1 MKDNTTLLLNT
12 TLTTL
17 VENKKYNTIK
27 DILLTMNPVDIAEI
41 FGEVPEQK
49 LPILF
54 RLLPQD
60 QAAETFAEMDTEQQ
74 QTLIEGFSDHELKEV
89 VNELCA
95 DDAAD
100 LVDDM
105 PANVVKRILRQA
117 DPEMRRMI
125 NELLKYPEDT
135 AGSIM
140 TPEFVR
146 LRPEMTVDQAIISIR
161 RTGLEKETINDCFI
175 TDRGSRLMGT
185 VSIRTL
191 IVSRADAVIQDIMNE
206 HAISVEVKEDQE
218 VVARMFDKYNLMVL
232 PVVDAEDHLVGIITV
247 DDVLDVLKK
256 ETTEDM
262 ELMAAITP
270 SDSDRPYIKTPV
282 VELWKNR
289 IPWLLLLMVSATV
302 TGFIITRFE
311 KALSVYVILTAYIPM
326 LMDTGGN
333 SGSQTS
339 VTVIRALSLQELEFK
354 DLFQAIWKE
363 MRVALL
369 CGATL
374 AVVNFAK
381 LMVID
386 RVGTVVAAVICCTLL
401 VTVFVAKITGCVL
414 PMVAKKLGF
423 DPAVMASPFITTIVD
438 ALSLLIYFRFATVFL
453 GI

>member
-1 MKDNTTLLLNT
+1 MKDSLLLNS
-12 TLTTL
+12 TLTAL
-17 VENKKYNTIK
+17 AEGKKYSTIK

-41 FGEVPEQK
+41 FGEVPERK

-60 QAAETFAEMDTEQQ
+60 EAAETFAEMDPEQQ
-74 QTLIEGFSDHELKEV
+74 QILVEGLSDHELKEV

-117 DPEMRRMI
+117 DPDMRRMI

-146 LRPEMTVDQAIISIR
+146 LRPEMTVDQAITSIR
-161 RTGLEKETINDCFI
+161 RSGLEKETINDCYI

-191 IVSRADAVIQDIMNE
+191 IVSRADAVIQDIMDD
-206 HAISVEVKEDQE
+206 HALSVEVKEDQE
-218 VVARMFDKYNLMVL
+218 LVARMFDKYGLMVL
-232 PVVDAEDHLVGIITV
+232 PVVDAENHLVGIITV

-262 ELMAAITP
+262 ELMAAMMP
-270 SDSDRPYIKTPV
+270 SDRPYMKTSV
-282 VELWKNR
+282 LELFKNR
-289 IPWLLLLMVSATV
+289 IPWLLILMVSATV
-302 TGFIITRFE
+302 TGFIITTFE
-311 KALSVYVILTAYIPM
+311 DALAVYVVLTAYIPM

-333 SGSQTS
+333 SGSQAS

-354 DLFQAIWKE
+354 DLFQVIWKE
-363 MRVALL
+363 TRVALL
-369 CGATL
+369 CGAAL
-374 AVVNFAK
+374 AAVNFAK
-381 LMVID
+381 LMLLD
-386 RVGTVVAAVICCTLL
+386 RVGMTVAAVICCTLA

-414 PMVAKKLGF
+414 PMVARKIGF

-438 ALSLLIYFRFATVFL
+438 ALSLLIYFRFAAVFL

>member
-1 MKDNTTLLLNT
+1 MKDNLVLNS

-17 VENKKYNTIK
+17 MENKKYNSIK
-27 DILLTMNPVDIAEI
+27 DILLTMNPVDIAEL

-49 LPILF
+49 LPLFF

-60 QAAETFAEMDTEQQ
+60 LAAETFAEMDPDQQ
-74 QTLIEGFSDHELKEV
+74 ETLIEAISDRELREV

-117 DPEMRRMI
+117 DPDMRRMI

-146 LRPEMTVDQAIISIR
+146 LRPDMTVDQAIKSIR
-161 RTGLEKETINDCFI
+161 RTGLEKETINDCYI
-175 TDRGSRLMGT
+175 TDSSSCLIGT

-191 IVSRADAVIQDIMNE
+191 IVSEADDVIRDIMEENV
-206 HAISVEVKEDQE
+206 ISVEAKEDQE
-218 VVARMFDKYNLMVL
+218 VVTQMFDKYNLMVL
-232 PVVDAEDHLVGIITV
+232 PVVDAEKHLVGIITV

-262 ELMAAITP
+262 ELMAAMRP
-270 SDSDRPYIKTPV
+270 SDRPYIKTTV
-282 VELWKNR
+282 FELWKNR
-289 IPWLLLLMVSATV
+289 IPWLLLLMISATV
-302 TGFIITRFE
+302 TGYIITSFE
-311 KALSVYVILTAYIPM
+311 DALAAYVVLTAYIPM

-333 SGSQTS
+333 SGSQAS
-339 VTVIRALSLQELEFK
+339 VTVIRALSLHELEFK
-354 DLFQAIWKE
+354 DIFTVVWKE
-363 MRVALL
+363 MRVAIM
-369 CGATL
+369 CGVTL

-381 LMVID
+381 LLIFD
-386 RVGTVVAAVICCTLL
+386 RVGLLVAAVICCTLL
-401 VTVFVAKITGCVL
+401 MTVFVAKVTGCVL
-414 PMVAKKLGF
+414 PMVAKRLGF

-438 ALSLLIYFRFATVFL
+438 ALSLIIYFRFATLFL

>member
-117 DPEMRRMI
+117 DPDMRRMI

-270 SDSDRPYIKTPV
+270 SDSDRP
-282 VELWKNR
+282 
-289 IPWLLLLMVSATV
+289 
-302 TGFIITRFE
+302 
-311 KALSVYVILTAYIPM
+311 
-326 LMDTGGN
+326 
-333 SGSQTS
+333 
-339 VTVIRALSLQELEFK
+339 
-354 DLFQAIWKE
+354 
-363 MRVALL
+363 
-369 CGATL
+369 
-374 AVVNFAK
+374 
-381 LMVID
+381 
-386 RVGTVVAAVICCTLL
+386 
-401 VTVFVAKITGCVL
+401 
-414 PMVAKKLGF
+414 
-423 DPAVMASPFITTIVD
+423 
-438 ALSLLIYFRFATVFL
+438 
-453 GI
+453 

>member
-1 MKDNTTLLLNT
+1 MKETLLLNS

-17 VENKKYNTIK
+17 VENKKYNSIK

-41 FGEVPEQK
+41 FGAVPEQT
-49 LPILF
+49 LSILF

-60 QAAETFAEMDTEQQ
+60 QAAETFAEMDSDQQ
-74 QTLIEGFSDHELKEV
+74 QALIEAFSDKELKEV

-146 LRPEMTVDQAIISIR
+146 LRPDMTVDQAIRSIR
-161 RTGLEKETINDCFI
+161 RTGLEKETINECYI
-175 TDRGSRLMGT
+175 TDAKSCLTGT

-191 IVSRADAVIQDIMNE
+191 IVSGADEMIRDIMDEN
-206 HAISVEVKEDQE
+206 VLYVDVKEDQE
-218 VVARMFDKYNLMVL
+218 QVALMFDKYNLMVL
-232 PVVDAEDHLVGIITV
+232 PVVDTEMHLVGIITV

-262 ELMAAITP
+262 EIMAAMMP
-270 SDSDRPYIKTPV
+270 SDRPYIKTSV

-289 IPWLLLLMVSATV
+289 IPWLLILMVSATV
-302 TGFIITRFE
+302 TGFIITSFE
-311 KALSVYVILTAYIPM
+311 DALAAYVVLTAYIPM

-333 SGSQTS
+333 SGSQAS
-339 VTVIRALSLQELEFK
+339 VTVIRALSLHELEFK
-354 DLFQAIWKE
+354 DMFRVIWKE
-363 MRVALL
+363 ARVALL
-369 CGATL
+369 CGITL
-374 AVVNFAK
+374 AAVNFAK
-381 LMVID
+381 LMVFD
-386 RVGTVVAAVICCTLL
+386 RLGATVALVICCTLM
-401 VTVFVAKITGCVL
+401 VTVFVAKLTGCML
-414 PMVAKKLGF
+414 PMLAKRLNF

-438 ALSLLIYFRFATVFL
+438 ALSLLIYFRFATIFL

>member
-1 MKDNTTLLLNT
+1 MRETLLLNS

-17 VENKKYNTIK
+17 VENKKYNSIK
-27 DILLTMNPVDIAEI
+27 DILLTMNPVDIAEV
-41 FGEVPEQK
+41 FGEVPEQT

-60 QAAETFAEMDTEQQ
+60 LAAEAFAEMDTDQQ
-74 QTLIEGFSDHELKEV
+74 QTLIEAFSDRELRAV

-105 PANVVKRILRQA
+105 PASVVKRILRQA
-117 DPEMRRMI
+117 DPDMRRMI

-146 LRPEMTVDQAIISIR
+146 LRPDMTVDQAIKSIR
-161 RTGLEKETINDCFI
+161 RTGLEKETINDCYI
-175 TDRGSRLMGT
+175 TDNGSRLIGT

-191 IVSRADAVIQDIMNE
+191 IVSEADAVIQDIMDE
-206 HAISVEVKEDQE
+206 HTISVDAKEDQE

-232 PVVDAEDHLVGIITV
+232 PVVDAEQHLVGIITV

-262 ELMAAITP
+262 EIMAAMMP
-270 SDSDRPYIKTPV
+270 SDRPYMKTPV
-282 VELWKNR
+282 LELWKNR
-289 IPWLLLLMVSATV
+289 IPWLLILMVSAAV

-311 KALSVYVILTAYIPM
+311 DALAAYVVLTAYIPM

-333 SGSQTS
+333 SGSQAS

-354 DLFQAIWKE
+354 DLFFVVWKE

-374 AVVNFAK
+374 AVVNFGK
-381 LMVID
+381 LILFD
-386 RVGTVVAAVICCTLL
+386 RVGALVAAVICCTLM
-401 VTVFVAKITGCVL
+401 VTVFVAKVTGCVL
-414 PMVAKKLGF
+414 PMVAKRLGF

-438 ALSLLIYFRFATVFL
+438 ALSLLIYFRFAAAFL

>member
-1 MKDNTTLLLNT
+1 MKETFVMNS

-17 VENKKYNTIK
+17 VENKKYNSVK
-27 DILLTMNPVDIAEI
+27 DILLTMNPVDIAEV
-41 FGEVPEQK
+41 FGAVPEQK

-60 QAAETFAEMDTEQQ
+60 QAAETFAEMDTEKQ
-74 QTLIEGFSDHELKEV
+74 QTLIEAFSDRELREV

-117 DPEMRRMI
+117 DPDMRRMI

-146 LRPEMTVDQAIISIR
+146 LRPEMTVDQSITSIR
-161 RTGLEKETINDCFI
+161 RTGLEKETINDCYI
-175 TDRGSRLMGT
+175 TDKNSRLMGT

-191 IVSRADAVIQDIMNE
+191 IVSEADAEIQNIMDENV
-206 HAISVEVKEDQE
+206 ISVDAKEDQE

-232 PVVDAEDHLVGIITV
+232 PVVDGEMHLVGIITV

-262 ELMAAITP
+262 EIMAAMMP
-270 SDSDRPYIKTPV
+270 SDRPYIKTPV
-282 VELWKNR
+282 LELWKNR
-289 IPWLLLLMVSATV
+289 IPWLLILMVSATV
-302 TGFIITRFE
+302 TGFIITKFE
-311 KALSVYVILTAYIPM
+311 DALAAYVVLTAYIPM

-333 SGSQTS
+333 SGSQAS

-354 DLFQAIWKE
+354 DLLRVVWKE
-363 MRVALL
+363 MRVAVM

-381 LMVID
+381 LMLLD
-386 RVGTVVAAVICCTLL
+386 RVGSLVALAICCTLV
-401 VTVFVAKITGCVL
+401 VTVFVAKVTGCVL
-414 PMVAKKLGF
+414 PMVAKRIGF

-438 ALSLLIYFRFATVFL
+438 ALSLLIYFQFAGIFL
-453 GI
+453 KI

>member
-1 MKDNTTLLLNT
+1 MKDNLVLNS

-17 VENKKYNTIK
+17 MENKKYNSIK
-27 DILLTMNPVDIAEI
+27 DILLTMNPVDIAEL

-49 LPILF
+49 LPLFF

-60 QAAETFAEMDTEQQ
+60 LAAETFAEMDPELQEK
-74 QTLIEGFSDHELKEV
+74 LIEAISDRELREV

-117 DPEMRRMI
+117 DPDMRRMI

-146 LRPEMTVDQAIISIR
+146 LRPDMTVDQAIKSIR
-161 RTGLEKETINDCFI
+161 RTGLEKETINDCYI
-175 TDRGSRLMGT
+175 TDSSSCLIGT
-185 VSIRTL
+185 ISIRTL
-191 IVSRADAVIQDIMNE
+191 IVSEADDVIQDIMEENV
-206 HAISVEVKEDQE
+206 ISVEAKEDQE
-218 VVARMFDKYNLMVL
+218 EVTQMFDKYNLMVL
-232 PVVDAEDHLVGIITV
+232 PVVDAEKHLVGIITV

-262 ELMAAITP
+262 ELMAAMRP
-270 SDSDRPYIKTPV
+270 SDRPYIKTTV
-282 VELWKNR
+282 FELWKNR
-289 IPWLLLLMVSATV
+289 IPWLLLLMISATV
-302 TGFIITRFE
+302 TGYIITSFE
-311 KALSVYVILTAYIPM
+311 DALAAYVVLTAYIPM

-333 SGSQTS
+333 SGSQAS
-339 VTVIRALSLQELEFK
+339 VTVIRALSLHELEFK
-354 DLFQAIWKE
+354 DLLTVVWKE
-363 MRVALL
+363 MRVAIM

-381 LMVID
+381 LLIFD
-386 RVGTVVAAVICCTLL
+386 RVGLLVAAVICCTLL
-401 VTVFVAKITGCVL
+401 MTVFVAKITGCVL
-414 PMVAKKLGF
+414 PMVAKRLGF

-438 ALSLLIYFRFATVFL
+438 ALSLIIYFRFATLFL

>member
-1 MKDNTTLLLNT
+1 MKETLVLNS
-12 TLTTL
+12 TLTAL
-17 VENKKYNTIK
+17 VENKKYNSIK
-27 DILLTMNPVDIAEI
+27 DILLTMNPADIAEI
-41 FGEVPEQK
+41 FGDVPEQK
-49 LPILF
+49 LTILF

-60 QAAETFAEMDTEQQ
+60 LAADTFAEMDSDQQ
-74 QTLIEGFSDHELKEV
+74 EMLIEAFSDSELAEV

-117 DPEMRRMI
+117 DPDMRRMI

-146 LRPEMTVDQAIISIR
+146 LRPDMTVDQAIKNIR
-161 RTGLEKETINDCFI
+161 RSGQEKETINDCYI
-175 TDRGSRLMGT
+175 TDKSSRLIGT

-191 IVSRADAVIQDIMNE
+191 IVSEADAVMEDIMEENV
-206 HAISVEVKEDQE
+206 ISVEAREDQE
-218 VVARMFDKYNLMVL
+218 IVARVFDKYNLMVL
-232 PVVDAEDHLVGIITV
+232 PVVDAEQHLVGIITV

-262 ELMAAITP
+262 EIMAAMMP
-270 SDSDRPYIKTPV
+270 SDRPYIKTPV

-289 IPWLLLLMVSATV
+289 IPWLLILMVSATV
-302 TGFIITRFE
+302 TGFIITKFE
-311 KALSVYVILTAYIPM
+311 DALAVYVVLTAYIPM

-333 SGSQTS
+333 SGSQAS

-354 DLFQAIWKE
+354 DLALVVWKE
-363 MRVALL
+363 MRVAMM
-369 CGATL
+369 CGITL
-374 AVVNFAK
+374 ACVNFVK
-381 LMVID
+381 LMLLD
-386 RVGTVVAAVICCTLL
+386 RVGVTVSAVICCTLV

-438 ALSLLIYFRFATVFL
+438 ALSLLIYFQFAAFFL

>member
-1 MKDNTTLLLNT
+1 MKEILVLGS

-17 VENKKYNTIK
+17 AENRKYHSVK
-27 DILLTMNPVDIAEI
+27 DILLTMKPADIAEI
-41 FGEVPEQK
+41 FGAVPEQT
-49 LPILF
+49 LSILF

-60 QAAETFAEMDTEQQ
+60 LAAETFAEMDMEEQ
-74 QTLIEGFSDHELKEV
+74 QTLIEAFSDRELRAV

-105 PANVVKRILRQA
+105 PASVVKRILKQA

-146 LRPEMTVDQAIISIR
+146 LRPDMTVDGAIKRIR
-161 RTGLEKETINDCFI
+161 RTGLEKETINECYI
-175 TDRGSRLMGT
+175 TDEGSKLIGS

-191 IVSRADAVIQDIMNE
+191 IVSEADAVIQDIMDE
-206 HAISVEVKEDQE
+206 HMVSVEVKEDQE
-218 VVARMFDKYNLMVL
+218 IAARMFDRYDLMVL
-232 PVVDAEDHLVGIITV
+232 PVVDAEEHLVGIITV

-262 ELMAAITP
+262 ELMAAMTP
-270 SDSDRPYIKTPV
+270 SDRPYIKTSV
-282 VELWKNR
+282 LELWKNR
-289 IPWLLLLMVSATV
+289 IPWLLILMVSATV
-302 TGFIITRFE
+302 TGFIITKFE
-311 KALSVYVILTAYIPM
+311 DALSVYVVLTAYIPM

-333 SGSQTS
+333 SGSQAS
-339 VTVIRALSLQELEFK
+339 VTVIRALSLQELEFN
-354 DLFQAIWKE
+354 DLFKVIWKE
-363 MRVALL
+363 MRVAVL
-369 CGATL
+369 CGMTL
-374 AVVNFAK
+374 AAVNFVK
-381 LMVID
+381 LMVLD
-386 RVGTVVAAVICCTLL
+386 QVGTGVALVICCTLL

-414 PMVAKKLGF
+414 PMAAKKLGF

-438 ALSLLIYFRFATVFL
+438 AMSLLIYFQFATIVL
-453 GI
+453 RI

>member
-117 DPEMRRMI
+117 DPDMRRMI

-191 IVSRADAVIQDIMNE
+191 IVQGGRGHPGYNE
-206 HAISVEVKEDQE
+206 
-218 VVARMFDKYNLMVL
+218 
-232 PVVDAEDHLVGIITV
+232 
-247 DDVLDVLKK
+247 
-256 ETTEDM
+256 
-262 ELMAAITP
+262 
-270 SDSDRPYIKTPV
+270 
-282 VELWKNR
+282 
-289 IPWLLLLMVSATV
+289 
-302 TGFIITRFE
+302 
-311 KALSVYVILTAYIPM
+311 
-326 LMDTGGN
+326 
-333 SGSQTS
+333 
-339 VTVIRALSLQELEFK
+339 
-354 DLFQAIWKE
+354 
-363 MRVALL
+363 
-369 CGATL
+369 
-374 AVVNFAK
+374 
-381 LMVID
+381 
-386 RVGTVVAAVICCTLL
+386 
-401 VTVFVAKITGCVL
+401 
-414 PMVAKKLGF
+414 
-423 DPAVMASPFITTIVD
+423 
-438 ALSLLIYFRFATVFL
+438 
-453 GI
+453 

>member
-1 MKDNTTLLLNT
+1 MKETLLLNS
-12 TLTTL
+12 TLTAL
-17 VENKKYNTIK
+17 AEARKYNSIK
-27 DILLTMNPVDIAEI
+27 DILLTMNPADIAET
-41 FGEVPEQK
+41 FGAVPEQK

-60 QAAETFAEMDTEQQ
+60 LAAETFAEMAPENQ
-74 QTLIEGFSDHELKEV
+74 QTLIEAFSDRELKEV

-140 TPEFVR
+140 TPEFVK
-146 LRPEMTVDQAIISIR
+146 LRPDMTVDQAIKSIR
-161 RTGLEKETINDCFI
+161 RTGLEKETINDCYI
-175 TDRGSRLMGT
+175 TDQNSRLTGT

-191 IVSRADAVIQDIMNE
+191 IVSQADAVIRDIMDENV
-206 HAISVEVKEDQE
+206 ISVDAKEDQE
-218 VVARMFDKYNLMVL
+218 VVARVFDKYNLMVV
-232 PVVDAEDHLVGIITV
+232 PVVDGEQHLVGIITV
-247 DDVLDVLKK
+247 DDVLEVLKQ

-262 ELMAAITP
+262 EIMAAMMP
-270 SDSDRPYIKTPV
+270 SDRPYIKTPV
-282 VELWKNR
+282 LELWKNR
-289 IPWLLLLMVSATV
+289 IPWLLILMVSATV
-302 TGFIITRFE
+302 TGFIITQFE
-311 KALSVYVILTAYIPM
+311 DALAVYVVLTAYIPM

-333 SGSQTS
+333 SGSQAS

-354 DLFQAIWKE
+354 DLAQVVWKE

-369 CGATL
+369 CGVTL
-374 AVVNFAK
+374 AVVNFGK

-386 RVGTVVAAVICCTLL
+386 RVGMVVAAVICCTLV

-414 PMVAKKLGF
+414 PMVAKRLGF

-438 ALSLLIYFRFATVFL
+438 ALSLLIYFQFATAFL

>member
-1 MKDNTTLLLNT
+1 MKETFVLNS

-17 VENKKYNTIK
+17 VENRKYNSIK

-41 FGEVPEQK
+41 FGAVPEQT

-60 QAAETFAEMDTEQQ
+60 QAAETFAEMDTDQQ
-74 QTLIEGFSDHELKEV
+74 QTLIEAFSDKELREV

-117 DPEMRRMI
+117 DPDMRRMI

-146 LRPEMTVDQAIISIR
+146 LLPEMTVDQAIRSIR
-161 RTGLEKETINDCFI
+161 RTGLEKETINDCYI
-175 TDRGSRLMGT
+175 TDKNSRLLGN

-191 IVSRADAVIQDIMNE
+191 IVSEADDAIQEIMDE
-206 HAISVEVKEDQE
+206 HVISVDAKEDQE

-232 PVVDAEDHLVGIITV
+232 PVVDAEQHLVGIITV

-262 ELMAAITP
+262 EIMAAIMP
-270 SDSDRPYIKTPV
+270 SDRPYIKTPV
-282 VELWKNR
+282 LELWKNR
-289 IPWLLLLMVSATV
+289 IPWLLILMVSATV

-311 KALSVYVILTAYIPM
+311 DALAAYVILTAYIPM

-333 SGSQTS
+333 SGSQAS

-354 DLFQAIWKE
+354 DLFQVVWKE
-363 MRVALL
+363 MRVAVL
-369 CGATL
+369 CGITL

-381 LMVID
+381 LMLFD
-386 RVGTVVAAVICCTLL
+386 RVGTLVALAICCTLV
-401 VTVFVAKITGCVL
+401 VTVFVAKVTGCVL
-414 PMVAKKLGF
+414 PMVAKRIGF

-438 ALSLLIYFRFATVFL
+438 AMSLLIYFQFAGIFL

>member
-1 MKDNTTLLLNT
+1 MKETLLLNS
-12 TLTTL
+12 TLTAL
-17 VENKKYNTIK
+17 AEARKYNSIK
-27 DILLTMNPVDIAEI
+27 DILLTMNPADIAET

-60 QAAETFAEMDTEQQ
+60 LAAETFAEMDPEKQ
-74 QTLIEGFSDHELKEV
+74 QTLIEAFSDRELKEV

-146 LRPEMTVDQAIISIR
+146 LRPDMTVDQAIKSIR
-161 RTGLEKETINDCFI
+161 RTGLEKETINDCYI
-175 TDRGSRLMGT
+175 TDQNSRLTGT

-191 IVSRADAVIQDIMNE
+191 IVSQADAVIQDIMDENV
-206 HAISVEVKEDQE
+206 ISVDAKEDQE
-218 VVARMFDKYNLMVL
+218 VVARVFDKYNLMVV
-232 PVVDAEDHLVGIITV
+232 PVVDAEQHLVGIITV
-247 DDVLDVLKK
+247 DDVLEVLKQ

-262 ELMAAITP
+262 EIMAAMMP
-270 SDSDRPYIKTPV
+270 SDRPYIKTPV
-282 VELWKNR
+282 LELWKNR
-289 IPWLLLLMVSATV
+289 IPWLLILMVSATV
-302 TGFIITRFE
+302 TGFIITQFE
-311 KALSVYVILTAYIPM
+311 DALSVYVVLTAYIPM

-333 SGSQTS
+333 SGSQAS

-354 DLFQAIWKE
+354 DLAQVVWKE

-369 CGATL
+369 CGITL
-374 AVVNFAK
+374 AVVNFGK

-386 RVGTVVAAVICCTLL
+386 RVGMVVAAVICCTLV

-438 ALSLLIYFRFATVFL
+438 ALSLLIYFQFATAFL

>member
-1 MKDNTTLLLNT
+1 MKETSVLNS

-17 VENKKYNTIK
+17 VESKKYNSIK
-27 DILLTMNPVDIAEI
+27 DILRTMNPADIAEI
-41 FGEVPEQK
+41 FGDVPEQK
-49 LPILF
+49 LTILF

-60 QAAETFAEMDTEQQ
+60 LAAETFAEMDPDQQ
-74 QTLIEGFSDHELKEV
+74 ELLIEAFSDSELAEV

-117 DPEMRRMI
+117 DPDMRRMI

-146 LRPEMTVDQAIISIR
+146 LRPDMTVDQAIKNIR
-161 RTGLEKETINDCFI
+161 RSGQEKETVNDCYI
-175 TDRGSRLMGT
+175 TDGSSRLIGT

-191 IVSRADAVIQDIMNE
+191 IISDGDAAMEEIMEN
-206 HAISVEVKEDQE
+206 HVISVEAREDQE
-218 VVARMFDKYNLMVL
+218 VVARVFDKYNLMVL
-232 PVVDAEDHLVGIITV
+232 PVVDGEQHLVGIITV

-262 ELMAAITP
+262 EIMAAMMP
-270 SDSDRPYIKTPV
+270 SDRPYIKTPV

-289 IPWLLLLMVSATV
+289 IPWLLILMVSATV
-302 TGFIITRFE
+302 TGFIITKFE
-311 KALSVYVILTAYIPM
+311 DALAVYVVLTAYIPM

-333 SGSQTS
+333 SGSQAS

-354 DLFQAIWKE
+354 DLATVVWKE
-363 MRVALL
+363 MRVAVM
-369 CGATL
+369 CGVTL
-374 AVVNFAK
+374 AVVNFIK
-381 LMVID
+381 LMLLD
-386 RVGTVVAAVICCTLL
+386 RVGVTVAAVICCTLV

-414 PMVAKKLGF
+414 PMVAKRLGF

-438 ALSLLIYFRFATVFL
+438 ALSLLIYFQFASVFL
-453 GI
+453 GL

>member
-1 MKDNTTLLLNT
+1 MKETLVLNS

-17 VENKKYNTIK
+17 VENKKYNSIK

-41 FGEVPEQK
+41 FGAVPEQK

-60 QAAETFAEMDTEQQ
+60 QAAETFAEMDTDQQ
-74 QTLIEGFSDHELKEV
+74 QTLIEAFSDRELREV

-117 DPEMRRMI
+117 DPDMRRMI

-146 LRPEMTVDQAIISIR
+146 LRPAMTVDQAIKSIR
-161 RTGLEKETINDCFI
+161 RTGLEKETINDCYI
-175 TDRGSRLMGT
+175 TDQSSRLLGT

-191 IVSRADAVIQDIMNE
+191 IVSEADEVIQDIMDE
-206 HAISVEVKEDQE
+206 HVISVTAKEDQE

-232 PVVDAEDHLVGIITV
+232 PVVDAETHLVGIITV

-262 ELMAAITP
+262 EIMAAMMP
-270 SDSDRPYIKTPV
+270 SDRPYIKTPV
-282 VELWKNR
+282 LELWKNR
-289 IPWLLLLMVSATV
+289 IPWLLILMVSATV
-302 TGFIITRFE
+302 TGFIITKFE
-311 KALSVYVILTAYIPM
+311 DALSAYVVLTAYIPM

-333 SGSQTS
+333 SGSQAS

-354 DLFQAIWKE
+354 DLFRVVWKE
-363 MRVALL
+363 MRVAVM

-381 LMVID
+381 LMLFD
-386 RVGTVVAAVICCTLL
+386 HVGTLVALAICCTLV
-401 VTVFVAKITGCVL
+401 VTVFVAKVTGCVL
-414 PMVAKKLGF
+414 PMVAKRIGF

-438 ALSLLIYFRFATVFL
+438 ALSLLIYFRFAGIFL
-453 GI
+453 KI

>member
-1 MKDNTTLLLNT
+1 MKETLVMNSA
-12 TLTTL
+12 LTTL
-17 VENKKYNTIK
+17 VENKKYNSIK

-41 FGEVPEQK
+41 FGAVPEQT

-60 QAAETFAEMDTEQQ
+60 QAAETFAEMDTDQQ
-74 QTLIEGFSDHELKEV
+74 QTLIEAFSDRELREV

-146 LRPEMTVDQAIISIR
+146 LRPEMTVDQAIKSIR
-161 RTGLEKETINDCFI
+161 RTGLEKETINDCYI
-175 TDRGSRLMGT
+175 TDSSSRLLGT

-191 IVSRADAVIQDIMNE
+191 IVSGADAVMQDIMDE
-206 HAISVEVKEDQE
+206 HAISVDAKEDQE

-232 PVVDAEDHLVGIITV
+232 PVVDAETHLVGIITV

-262 ELMAAITP
+262 EIMAAMMP
-270 SDSDRPYIKTPV
+270 SDRPYMKTPV
-282 VELWKNR
+282 LELWKNR
-289 IPWLLLLMVSATV
+289 IPWLLILMVSATV
-302 TGFIITRFE
+302 TGFIIKRFE
-311 KALSVYVILTAYIPM
+311 DALAAYVILTAYIPM

-339 VTVIRALSLQELEFK
+339 VTIIRALSLQELEFK
-354 DLFQAIWKE
+354 DLFLVVWKE
-363 MRVALL
+363 MRVAVM
-369 CGATL
+369 CGVTL

-381 LMVID
+381 LMLFD
-386 RVGTVVAAVICCTLL
+386 RVGTMVALAICCTLV
-401 VTVFVAKITGCVL
+401 VTVFVAKVTGCML
-414 PMVAKKLGF
+414 PMVAKRIGF

-438 ALSLLIYFRFATVFL
+438 ALSLLIYFQFAGIFL
-453 GI
+453 GV

>member
-1 MKDNTTLLLNT
+1 MKETLVLNS

-17 VENKKYNTIK
+17 VESKKYNSIK
-27 DILLTMNPVDIAEI
+27 DILLTMNPADIAEI
-41 FGEVPEQK
+41 FGDVPEQK
-49 LPILF
+49 LTILF

-60 QAAETFAEMDTEQQ
+60 LAADTFAEMDSEQQ
-74 QTLIEGFSDHELKEV
+74 ELLIEAFSDSELAEV

-117 DPEMRRMI
+117 DPDMRRMI

-146 LRPEMTVDQAIISIR
+146 LRPDMTVDQAIKNIR
-161 RTGLEKETINDCFI
+161 RSGQEKETINDCYI
-175 TDRGSRLMGT
+175 TDKSSRLIGT

-191 IVSRADAVIQDIMNE
+191 IVSEADAVMEDIMEENV
-206 HAISVEVKEDQE
+206 ISVEAREDQE
-218 VVARMFDKYNLMVL
+218 IVARVFDKYNLMVL
-232 PVVDAEDHLVGIITV
+232 PVVDAEQHLVGIITV

-262 ELMAAITP
+262 EIMAAMMP
-270 SDSDRPYIKTPV
+270 SDRPYIKTPV

-289 IPWLLLLMVSATV
+289 IPWLLILMVSATV
-302 TGFIITRFE
+302 TGFIITKFE
-311 KALSVYVILTAYIPM
+311 DALAVYVVLTAYIPM

-333 SGSQTS
+333 SGSQAS

-354 DLFQAIWKE
+354 DLALVVWKE
-363 MRVALL
+363 MRVAMM
-369 CGATL
+369 CGITL
-374 AVVNFAK
+374 ACVNFVK
-381 LMVID
+381 LMLLD
-386 RVGTVVAAVICCTLL
+386 RVGVTVSAVICCTLV

-438 ALSLLIYFRFATVFL
+438 ALSLLIYFQFAAFFL

>member
-1 MKDNTTLLLNT
+1 MKETLVMNS

-17 VENKKYNTIK
+17 VENKKYNSIK

-41 FGEVPEQK
+41 FGAVPEQT

-60 QAAETFAEMDTEQQ
+60 QAAETFAEMDPEQQ
-74 QTLIEGFSDHELKEV
+74 QTLIEAFSDKELREV

-117 DPEMRRMI
+117 DPDMRRMI

-146 LRPEMTVDQAIISIR
+146 LRPEMTVDQSIKSIR
-161 RTGLEKETINDCFI
+161 RTGLEKETINDCYI
-175 TDRGSRLMGT
+175 TDSSSRLLGT

-191 IVSRADAVIQDIMNE
+191 IVSGADEVIREIMDE
-206 HAISVEVKEDQE
+206 HVISVDAREDQE

-232 PVVDAEDHLVGIITV
+232 PVVDGEKHLVGIITV
-247 DDVLDVLKK
+247 DDVLDVMKK

-262 ELMAAITP
+262 EIMAAMMP
-270 SDSDRPYIKTPV
+270 SDRPYIKTPV
-282 VELWKNR
+282 LELWKNR
-289 IPWLLLLMVSATV
+289 IPWLLILMVSATV
-302 TGFIITRFE
+302 TGFIITKFE
-311 KALSVYVILTAYIPM
+311 DALAAYVILTAYIPM

-333 SGSQTS
+333 SGSQAS

-354 DLFQAIWKE
+354 DLFRVVWKE
-363 MRVALL
+363 MRVAVM

-381 LMVID
+381 LLLFD
-386 RVGTVVAAVICCTLL
+386 RVGTLVALAICSTLI
-401 VTVFVAKITGCVL
+401 VTVFVAKVTGCVL
-414 PMVAKKLGF
+414 PMVAKRIGF

-438 ALSLLIYFRFATVFL
+438 ALSLLIYFQFAGIFL
-453 GI
+453 GV

>member
-1 MKDNTTLLLNT
+1 MKETLVLNS
-12 TLTTL
+12 TLTAL
-17 VENKKYNTIK
+17 VENKKYNSIK
-27 DILLTMNPVDIAEI
+27 DILLTMNPVDIAEV

-60 QAAETFAEMDTEQQ
+60 LAAETFAEMDTEHQ
-74 QTLIEGFSDHELKEV
+74 QTLIEAFSDRELREV

-117 DPEMRRMI
+117 DPDMRRMI

-146 LRPEMTVDQAIISIR
+146 LRPEMTVDQAIKSIR
-161 RTGLEKETINDCFI
+161 RTGLEKETINDCYI
-175 TDRGSRLMGT
+175 TDKSSRLMGT

-191 IVSRADAVIQDIMNE
+191 IVSGADEVIQDIMEE
-206 HAISVEVKEDQE
+206 HFISVDAKEDQE

-232 PVVDAEDHLVGIITV
+232 PVVDAEMHLVGIITV

-262 ELMAAITP
+262 EIMAAMMP
-270 SDSDRPYIKTPV
+270 SDRPYIKTPV

-289 IPWLLLLMVSATV
+289 IPWLMILMVSATV
-302 TGFIITRFE
+302 TGFIITKFE
-311 KALSVYVILTAYIPM
+311 DALAAYVVLTAYIPM

-333 SGSQTS
+333 SGSQAS

-354 DLFQAIWKE
+354 DLFRVVLKE
-363 MRVALL
+363 MRVAVM
-369 CGATL
+369 CGVTL
-374 AVVNFAK
+374 AVVNFVK
-381 LMVID
+381 LMLFD
-386 RVGTVVAAVICCTLL
+386 RVGTLVALAICCTLV
-401 VTVFVAKITGCVL
+401 VTVFVAKVTGCVL
-414 PMVAKKLGF
+414 PMVAKRIGF

-438 ALSLLIYFRFATVFL
+438 ALSLLIYFQFAGIFL

>member
-1 MKDNTTLLLNT
+1 MKETLVMNS

-17 VENKKYNTIK
+17 VENKKYNSIK

-41 FGEVPEQK
+41 FGAVPEQT

-60 QAAETFAEMDTEQQ
+60 QAAETFAEMDPEQQ
-74 QTLIEGFSDHELKEV
+74 QTLIEAFSDKELREV

-117 DPEMRRMI
+117 DPDMRRMI

-146 LRPEMTVDQAIISIR
+146 LRPEMTVDQSIKSIR
-161 RTGLEKETINDCFI
+161 RTGLEKETINDCYI
-175 TDRGSRLMGT
+175 TDSSSRLLGT

-191 IVSRADAVIQDIMNE
+191 IVSGADEVIREIMDE
-206 HAISVEVKEDQE
+206 HVISVDAREDQE

-232 PVVDAEDHLVGIITV
+232 PVVDGEKHLVGIITV
-247 DDVLDVLKK
+247 DDVLDVMKK

-262 ELMAAITP
+262 EIMAAMMP
-270 SDSDRPYIKTPV
+270 SDRPYIKTPV
-282 VELWKNR
+282 LELWKNR
-289 IPWLLLLMVSATV
+289 IPWLLILMVSATV
-302 TGFIITRFE
+302 TGFIITKFE
-311 KALSVYVILTAYIPM
+311 DALAAYVILTAYIPM

-333 SGSQTS
+333 SGSQAS

-354 DLFQAIWKE
+354 DLFRVVFKE
-363 MRVALL
+363 MRVAVM

-381 LMVID
+381 LLLFD
-386 RVGTVVAAVICCTLL
+386 RVGTLVALAICSTLI
-401 VTVFVAKITGCVL
+401 VTVFVAKVTGCVL
-414 PMVAKKLGF
+414 PMVAKRIGF

-438 ALSLLIYFRFATVFL
+438 ALSLLIYFQFAGIFL
-453 GI
+453 GV

>member
-1 MKDNTTLLLNT
+1 
-12 TLTTL
+12 
-17 VENKKYNTIK
+17 
-27 DILLTMNPVDIAEI
+27 MNPVDIAEL

-49 LPILF
+49 LPLFF

-60 QAAETFAEMDTEQQ
+60 LAAETFAEMDPELQEK
-74 QTLIEGFSDHELKEV
+74 LIEAISDRELREV

-117 DPEMRRMI
+117 DPDMRRMI

-146 LRPEMTVDQAIISIR
+146 LRPDMTVDQAIKSIR
-161 RTGLEKETINDCFI
+161 RTGLEKETINDCYI
-175 TDRGSRLMGT
+175 TDSSSCLIGT
-185 VSIRTL
+185 ISIRTL
-191 IVSRADAVIQDIMNE
+191 IVSEADDVIQDIMEENV
-206 HAISVEVKEDQE
+206 ISVEAKEDQE
-218 VVARMFDKYNLMVL
+218 EVTQMFDKYNLMVL
-232 PVVDAEDHLVGIITV
+232 PVVDAEKHLVGIITV

-262 ELMAAITP
+262 ELMAAMRP
-270 SDSDRPYIKTPV
+270 SDRPYIKTTV
-282 VELWKNR
+282 FELWKNR
-289 IPWLLLLMVSATV
+289 IPWLLLLMISATV
-302 TGFIITRFE
+302 TGYIITSFE
-311 KALSVYVILTAYIPM
+311 DALAAYVVLTAYIPM

-333 SGSQTS
+333 SGSQAS
-339 VTVIRALSLQELEFK
+339 VTVIRALSLHELEFK
-354 DLFQAIWKE
+354 DLLTVVWKE
-363 MRVALL
+363 MRVAIM

-381 LMVID
+381 LLIFD
-386 RVGTVVAAVICCTLL
+386 RVGLLVAAVICCTLL
-401 VTVFVAKITGCVL
+401 MTVFVAKITGCVL
-414 PMVAKKLGF
+414 PMVAKRLGF

-438 ALSLLIYFRFATVFL
+438 ALSLIIYFRFATLFL

>member
-1 MKDNTTLLLNT
+1 MKEALLLNS
-12 TLTTL
+12 TLTAL
-17 VENKKYNTIK
+17 VESKKYGTIK

-41 FGEVPEQK
+41 FGEVPEHK

-60 QAAETFAEMDTEQQ
+60 QAAETFAEMDPEQQ
-74 QTLIEGFSDHELKEV
+74 QALIEGFSDHELREV

-117 DPEMRRMI
+117 DPDMRLMI

-146 LRPEMTVDQAIISIR
+146 LRPEMTVDQAITSIR
-161 RTGLEKETINDCFI
+161 RSGLEKETINDCYI

-191 IVSRADAVIQDIMNE
+191 IISRADAVIEDIMDD
-206 HAISVEVKEDQE
+206 HALSVEVKEDQE

-232 PVVDAEDHLVGIITV
+232 PVVDAENHLVGIITV

-262 ELMAAITP
+262 ELMAAMIP
-270 SDSDRPYIKTPV
+270 SDRPYIKTPV
-282 VELWKNR
+282 LELFRNR
-289 IPWLLLLMVSATV
+289 IPWLLILMVSATV
-302 TGFIITRFE
+302 TGFIITTFE
-311 KALSVYVILTAYIPM
+311 DALAVYVILTAYIPM

-333 SGSQTS
+333 SGSQAS

-354 DLFQAIWKE
+354 DLFQVIWKE

-369 CGATL
+369 CGVTL

-386 RVGTVVAAVICCTLL
+386 RVGTVVAAVICCTLM

-414 PMVAKKLGF
+414 PMVAKRIGF

-438 ALSLLIYFRFATVFL
+438 AMSLLIYFRFATVFL